1 MTRWLFLVLAIF
13 GMLGGARAHDP
24 KLSSVTIRREGDR
37 IRIAV
42 VVPEARA
49 EGALGRVKLLTDG
62 KPARPTP
69 DAVTPDQVAKTALID
84 AHFDGVRQ
92 RAALALENRLF
103 PEDPQSKTLVF
114 VYDGAKLSAE
124 AVLDA
129 ANPTFDTSRFFDREP
144 SGIALAWRFL
154 REGVAHIFGGPDHV
168 LFVIG
173 LLLLGGTVKRLLKV
187 VTAFT
192 LAHSITLFLA
202 ATGTFTLPPALVEP
216 VIALSIVAVGVESLL
231 AKPGGYDGRLLMAFG
246 FGLIHGFGFAGALAE
261 IGLPKTSLPIALAA
275 FNGGVELGQLAIVL
289 TVAPALG
296 LLAHRY
302 PKAGRRAVIG
312 GAVAVIL
319 MGAVWFLQRIA

>member
-1 MTRWLFLVLAIF
+1 MRWLFSVLAIL
-13 GMLGGARAHDP
+13 GLLGGAHAHDP
-24 KLSSVTIRREGDR
+24 KLSSVTLRREGNR

-49 EGALGRVKLLTDG
+49 DGALGRVKLEIDG
-62 KPARPTP
+62 KPTHPTP

-84 AHFDGVRQ
+84 AHLEGVPK
-92 RAALALENRLF
+92 AATLAVKSRLF
-103 PEDPQSKTLVF
+103 PEDPRSKTLVF
-114 VYDGAKLSAE
+114 VYDGAKFASE

-129 ANPTFDTSRFFDREP
+129 ANPTFDSSRRSNAEP
-144 SGIALAWRFL
+144 SGLALAWRFL
-154 REGVAHIFGGPDHV
+154 REGVSHIFGGPDHV

-216 VIALSIVAVGVESLL
+216 VIALSIVAVGVESLI
-231 AKPGGYDGRLLMAFG
+231 AKRGGSDGRLLMAFG

-261 IGLPKTSLPIALAA
+261 IGLPQTSLPIALAA

-296 LLAHRY
+296 LLSRRF
-302 PKAGRRAVIG
+302 PKAGRSAVIG

-319 MGAVWFLQRIA
+319 MGVVWFLQRIA